1 MEDWWV
7 GVLYRLVGWGSYR
20 LLMGQGIRFWLV
32 YLVLAGSDWWVAG
45 EGGLWHRV
53 LSYDTW
59 WGCLIL
65 DSGWG
70 LFGCIWWG
78 GYLILGCGWGCLM
91 LVGEFRVSGGDLC
104 GVLSGG

>member
-65 DSGWG
+65 DRGWRVVW
-70 LFGCIWWG
+70 LH
-78 GYLILGCGWGCLM
+78 
-91 LVGEFRVSGGDLC
+91 LVGRLFDFGLWV
-104 GVLSGG
+104 GVFDACW